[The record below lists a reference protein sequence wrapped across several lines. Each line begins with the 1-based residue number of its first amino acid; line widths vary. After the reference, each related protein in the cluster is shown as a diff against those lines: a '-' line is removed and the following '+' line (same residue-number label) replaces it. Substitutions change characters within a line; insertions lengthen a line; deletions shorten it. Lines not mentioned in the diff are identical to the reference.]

1 MSLEINYE
9 LLVNAQIVPVRVRL
23 TEEVGAMSTGRINGT
38 LTLMKGQQMCV
49 NTTAI
54 LEVSFNSMYVCD
66 MYKEQ
71 LTI

>member
-23 TEEVGAMSTGRINGT
+23 TEEVGAVSTGRINGT

-66 MYKEQ
+66 MYKEL